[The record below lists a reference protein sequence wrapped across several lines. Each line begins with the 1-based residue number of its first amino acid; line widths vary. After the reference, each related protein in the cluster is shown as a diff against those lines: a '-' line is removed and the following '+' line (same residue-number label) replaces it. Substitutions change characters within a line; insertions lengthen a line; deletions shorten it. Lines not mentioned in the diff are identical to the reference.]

1 MNVLGPTI
9 LAKYPKEIE
18 ISQKTMIQL
27 YSQLLYSESA
37 DVVSL
42 LIGAVNLIGIWTG
55 APNNY
60 ILTVLLTVDENGDD
74 YVDLLPDSLYFLI
87 PYIAQQ
93 KPDQIIAT
101 VFNQFQEFPSF
112 NEEQKLALTY
122 FHEADRTILN
132 LLLERR
138 VIS

>member
-1 MNVLGPTI
+1 M
-9 LAKYPKEIE
+9 
-18 ISQKTMIQL
+18 
-27 YSQLLYSESA
+27 
-37 DVVSL
+37 VSL

-132 LLLERR
+132 LLLEEGLYHKDE
-138 VIS
+138 IKDLAG